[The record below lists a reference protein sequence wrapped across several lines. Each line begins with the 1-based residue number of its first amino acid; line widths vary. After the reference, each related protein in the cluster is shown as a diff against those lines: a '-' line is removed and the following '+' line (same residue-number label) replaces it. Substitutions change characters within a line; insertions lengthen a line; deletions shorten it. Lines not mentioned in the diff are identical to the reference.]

1 MRLFVLPLILIGAC
15 VCAQAQQVKV
25 YPRIETG
32 THAAIVKR
40 VDLDAGERFLFSAS
54 YDKTARVWDLR
65 SGRLLKILRPPI
77 GDGEEGELYA
87 VASSPDGAAV
97 AVGGFTAKHDFT
109 EFPVYIFDRESGDI
123 RKTIRGL
130 PSVVSHLAYSKD
142 GRYLAV
148 AVHEQNG
155 IRIYNSDGY
164 SEVARDEKYGDDS
177 YWLEFDKSGRLVTTS
192 FDGYV
197 RLYSSDFRL
206 LHKEKAPGGTDP
218 VAARFSPDGRF
229 IAVGFKSTMAVDVLS
244 ANDLS
249 FLYTLSMP
257 PESGALFAALWS
269 TDGRTVCAGG
279 TYIPHGVSPVLC
291 WSDAGK
297 GKLRTFPVAGST
309 IMDIRALKDGAIAFC
324 SADGSVGVLDRTGVA
339 QWRAAPDL
347 LEYRTGSDLFH
358 VSSDGNDFE
367 TFGYYFNGA
376 TWTGHKIS
384 FSVSDERLDTDSQ
397 SNISLQPPAT
407 TGLAIDRWKDGYNPT
422 LDGRALGLG
431 QTELSRSLA
440 ISPDKNSFILGT
452 QWYVRKFDR
461 QGKPMWRSAAD
472 GVYGVNITT
481 DGRFVIAALGDGTV
495 RWYTFEKGEEVLAL
509 FVDRNLQ
516 GWVAWNPDG
525 FFTFKGGG
533 DALIGYQINHGADQ
547 AGEFVN
553 VDQLREVFYR
563 ADLIDQ
569 ILKPGGAAKVLA
581 ARNRVGDI
589 SKVLAGGLPPEIEL
603 VSAAQEGEAA
613 DRYLLQFRV
622 KDLGGGRGRIVYRI
636 DGVEIEGR
644 EVDIAGT
651 GGDTISR
658 YIPIG
663 SGEHTLTVAAY
674 SADGKILGQP
684 RTVQIKGR
692 QLAQGSK
699 TSLYV
704 IAAGITHYSD
714 HSLWDGVKFAA
725 ADADLVAAKFKE
737 QEGKGL
743 YPKVTTVSLE
753 DSKATVKGIQNA
765 IALAAKS
772 VQAGDTF
779 VLYLAGHGMAVE
791 GEYYFIPWEAEYT
804 NRTELLSKSLNRE
817 SIQALLKTIPTNKS
831 VLILDTCNSGA
842 FVEGRDAASEKAAI
856 EKVATMSGRA
866 VLAASNSDEMAMD
879 GYLGHGVFTFALLE
893 GLGAADS
900 DAQGQILITRLAEYV
915 QRTVPNMTEEKW
927 HYRQRPL
934 SAIKG
939 DPFPIVHKAAN

>member
-1 MRLFVLPLILIGAC
+1 MRLFVLPLIVLGAC

-32 THAAIVKR
+32 THSANVIRIDVDAA
-40 VDLDAGERFLFSAS
+40 ERFLFSAS
-54 YDKTARVWDLR
+54 DDKTVRVWDLQ
-65 SGRLLKILRPPI
+65 SGKLLKILRPPI
-77 GDGEEGELYA
+77 GNGNVGRLYA
-87 VASSPDGAAV
+87 VASSPDGAEV
-97 AVGGFTAKHDFT
+97 AVGGFTAADDSADQ
-109 EFPVYIFDRESGDI
+109 PVYIFDRESGNI
-123 RKTIRGL
+123 SKTIRGL
-130 PSVVSHLAYSKD
+130 PDVTHHLAYSQD

-148 AVHEQNG
+148 ALDRQGG
-155 IRIYNSDGY
+155 IRIYNTDRY
-164 SEVARDEKYGDDS
+164 SEVARDEKYGDS
-177 YWLEFDKSGRLVTTS
+177 CYWLEFDQSGRLITAS
-192 FDGYV
+192 DDGTV

-206 LHKEKAPGGTDP
+206 LQKKKPPGGTDP
-218 VAARFSPDGRF
+218 MSVRFSPDGTH
-229 IAVGFKSTMAVDVLS
+229 IAIGFEETMAVDVLS

-249 FLYTLSMP
+249 FLYTVPEP
-257 PESGALFAALWS
+257 PQGGNLGRALWLA
-269 TDGRTVCAGG
+269 DGRTLCAAGK
-279 TYIPHGVSPVLC
+279 YSSNAVYPVLC
-291 WSDAGK
+291 WDDAGK
-297 GKLRTFPVAGST
+297 GKERAFALADST

-324 SADGSVGVLDRTGVA
+324 SGGGSVGVLGRNRVPRWRTTTG
-339 QWRAAPDL
+339 L
-347 LEYRTGSDLFH
+347 LDYRGPTHLR
-358 VSSDGNDFE
+358 VSSDGNDIGNY
-367 TFGYYFNGA
+367 GYYFNGT
-376 TWTGHKIS
+376 TWTDHKIS
-384 FSVSDERLDTDSQ
+384 FSVSGERLDTDSQ
-397 SNISLQPPAT
+397 SKISLQPPAT
-407 TGLAIDRWKDGYNPT
+407 SGLAVDSWRDSLHPT
-422 LDGRALGLG
+422 LDGRALKLKNY
-431 QTELSRSLA
+431 EMSRSLA
-440 ISPDKNSFILGT
+440 ISPDKSSFVLGT
-452 QWYVRKFDR
+452 DWYIRKFDR
-461 QGKPMWRSAAD
+461 QGNQIWIWAAPAEAW
-472 GVYGVNITT
+472 GVNITA

-495 RWYTFEKGEEVLAL
+495 RWYTFEKGEEVLAM
-509 FVDRNLQ
+509 FVDRDLQ
-516 GWVAWNPDG
+516 RWVAWNPDG

-547 AGEFVN
+547 AGEFVK

-569 ILKPGGAAKVLA
+569 ILKPGGADKVLA
-581 ARNRVGDI
+581 ARDRVGDI

-603 VSAAQEGEAA
+603 VSAAQAEAV
-613 DRYLLQFRV
+613 DRYLLQFRL
-622 KDLGGGRGRIVYRI
+622 KNLGGGRGRIVYRI

-644 EVDIAGT
+644 DVDIAGT

-674 SADGKILGQP
+674 SANGKILGQP

-699 TSLYV
+699 ASLYV
-704 IAAGITHYSD
+704 IAVGITHYSD

-743 YPKVTTVSLE
+743 YPKVTVVPLE
-753 DSKATVKGIQNA
+753 DSRATVKGIQDA
-765 IALAAKS
+765 IAQAAKN
-772 VQAGDTF
+772 VQVGDTF
-779 VLYLAGHGMAVE
+779 VLYMAGHGMAVE

-804 NRTELLSKSLNRE
+804 NRTELLGKSLNRE
-817 SIQALLKTIPTNKS
+817 AVQALLKTIPTNKS

-879 GYLGHGVFTFALLE
+879 GYRGHGVFTFALLE
-893 GLGAADS
+893 GLEAADS

-915 QRTVPNMTEEKW
+915 QRRVPDMTEDKW